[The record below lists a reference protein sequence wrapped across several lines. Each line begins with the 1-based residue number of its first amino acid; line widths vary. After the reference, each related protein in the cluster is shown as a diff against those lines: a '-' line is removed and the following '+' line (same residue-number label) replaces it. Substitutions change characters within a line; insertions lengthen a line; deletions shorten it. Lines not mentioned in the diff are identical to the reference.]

1 AFLVRAERRRR
12 HAHRCSPRGP
22 AGSGRKEIRDPDG
35 SKLKSTR
42 SVREGVDPNLA
53 NSFATTTRFPLRR
66 ILMKRLALH
75 SPLLAIALAPLW
87 AFAQDGGLGAVAP
100 FVNADTVAIV
110 RVDLK
115 KADIPAA
122 VKSLTQS
129 LPKELL
135 QGTELKEAET
145 KGEAVR
151 KALVDNGVSEAF
163 AVVGN
168 FDLRMP
174 HESFF
179 IVLPVAQGKDP
190 QAVIAA
196 IEKIAGSPPPDPLP
210 IVHNAILMG

>member
-1 AFLVRAERRRR
+1 M
-12 HAHRCSPRGP
+12 
-22 AGSGRKEIRDPDG
+22 
-35 SKLKSTR
+35 
-42 SVREGVDPNLA
+42 N
-53 NSFATTTRFPLRR
+53 RFYP
-66 ILMKRLALH
+66 
-75 SPLLAIALAPLW
+75 SLAIVASLLTPLW

-135 QGTELKEAET
+135 PGAELKEAET

-196 IEKIAGSPPPDPLP
+196 IEKKTDQGFVIGQGSGRLGHGGRDQPHVGQCVDEASNP
-210 IVHNAILMG
+210 